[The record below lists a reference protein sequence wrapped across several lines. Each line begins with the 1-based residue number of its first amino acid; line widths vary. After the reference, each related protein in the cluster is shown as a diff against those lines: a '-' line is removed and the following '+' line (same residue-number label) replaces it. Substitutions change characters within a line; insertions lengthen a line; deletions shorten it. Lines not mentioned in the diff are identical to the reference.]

1 MKSAR
6 WLLVV
11 LAAGIA
17 LAGGWAIAAGPR
29 TAPPSGLREGTPN
42 VHALVGAKIVVSP
55 DVTIEKGTL
64 VIRDGVITAIGDKV
78 ETPADARVWDVSGKT
93 LYPGLIDAY
102 GELSADA
109 SRSGVKEGA
118 GAGYWNPNVVP
129 HVHAGKLYTSDA
141 AANKKLRSQ
150 GITARLIAPSA
161 GIVKGTSILVST
173 GEGAGQ
179 QVILKDPVALH
190 LKLTTSRG
198 AGGYPNSPMGAYT
211 LVRQAFYDAGWYG
224 QAWEAYRAH
233 PELERPERSDALA
246 ALGDY
251 LGRLQPVIIDAAD
264 ELYLLRAD
272 RIGDEFNLN
281 VIVRGSGHEYRRLN
295 DVKATGRAVILPL
308 DFPKPPNVATPEAA
322 MNVELERL
330 MHWDLAAENP
340 GRLAAAGVKIA
351 FTTQGLRDTGA
362 FLSAVRKAVKRGLD
376 AKAALAALTTTPAE
390 LYGAKDRLGTLEA
403 GKAANIVVADGDLF
417 AEKTKVLETW
427 TDGERHEIVT
437 EPQADIR
444 GTWTVEATKPDG
456 SKETWAVEINGRPT
470 KLSGKIVRGDKS
482 AKLISPELNQLQ
494 FTASFKGEPLG
505 YDGIVQSSATISAP
519 EKSKPDE
526 AFGWLGAIVWA
537 DGKRTEASGKR
548 TAPPKAE
555 AEDTKEEKKDADKEG
570 DKDEAKQESEADADK
585 DTDKADDAKK
595 DAKGDDE
602 KAKEPKDL
610 GPAISPINF
619 PLGAFGRAAQ
629 PEQPRFVLFKGATVW
644 TSGPQGRLEKHDVLV
659 ESGKIK
665 AVGENLA
672 APEGAVT
679 IDAHGKHL
687 SPGIIDCHS
696 HIATD
701 GGVNESAQ
709 TITAEVR
716 IGDFVDPND
725 INIYRQLAG
734 GVTAS
739 NILHGSANTIGGQN
753 QVLKFRWG
761 AAPEEMKFAAA
772 PQGIKFAL
780 GENVKQSNWGARATS
795 RYPQSRMGVE
805 QLVRDAFE
813 AARQYRRSWDE
824 WNRTKVGLPPRVDLE
839 LEALA
844 EVVEGKRFIHCH
856 SYRGDEILALIRT
869 CDAYGVKI
877 ATFQHVLEGY
887 KVAEAIAKHGAGGS
901 SFSDW
906 WAYKFE
912 VYDAIPYNGA
922 LLHNA
927 GVVVSFNSDN
937 AELARRLNLEA
948 AKAIKYGNVSP
959 EEALKFVTLN
969 PAKQLKIDQYVGSIE
984 AGKDADLVLWS
995 GSPLSTFSRCEQTW
1009 VDGRRYFDLA
1019 EDKELRKQAA
1029 DLRAKLVQ
1037 RVLASGEPA
1046 ASEGEGEGDHW
1057 PREDLFCGHH
1067 DHFDHEH
1074 GDHGHAHEQHEASG
1088 HEHE

>member
-1 MKSAR
+1 MKFARLLSALFTAAC
-6 WLLVV
+6 LLV
-11 LAAGIA
+11 AG
-17 LAGGWAIAAGPR
+17 LAIAAPR
-29 TAPPSGLREGTPN
+29 TTPSPGLRESSHD

-55 DVTIEKGTL
+55 ELTIEKGTL
-64 VIRDGVITAIGDKV
+64 VIRDGVITAVGDKV
-78 ETPADARVWDVSGKT
+78 ESPADARVWDMSGKT

-102 GELSADA
+102 GELSTET
-109 SRSGVKEGA
+109 SRGGVKDGA
-118 GAGYWNPNVVP
+118 GAGYWNANVVP
-129 HVHAGKLYTSDA
+129 HVHAGELYAADA
-141 AANKKLRSQ
+141 AANKKLRGQ
-150 GITARLIAPSA
+150 GITARLVAPSA
-161 GIVKGTSILVST
+161 GIIKGTSILVST
-173 GEGAGQ
+173 GDGAGQ

-224 QAWEAYRAH
+224 QAWEAYQAH
-233 PELERPERSDALA
+233 PELERPERSAALA
-246 ALGDY
+246 ALGTY
-251 LGRLQPVIIDAAD
+251 LGRTGPVIVDATD

-295 DVKATGRAVILPL
+295 EVKATGRAVIVPL

-330 MHWDLAAENP
+330 MHWDLAPENP
-340 GRLAAAGVKIA
+340 ARLVAAGVKIA
-351 FTTQGLRDTGA
+351 FTSQGLRDTGT
-362 FLSAVRKAVKRGLD
+362 FLAAVRKAVKRGLD
-376 AKAALAALTTTPAE
+376 GKAALAALTVTPAE
-390 LYGAKDRLGTLEA
+390 LYGAKDRLGTLEV
-403 GKAANIVVADGDLF
+403 GKAANLVVADGELF
-417 AEKTKVLETW
+417 AEKTKVLESW
-427 TDGERHEIVT
+427 TDGERHEIVN
-437 EPQADIR
+437 EPEADIR
-444 GTWTVEATKPDG
+444 GTWAVEATKPDG
-456 SKETWAVEINGRPT
+456 AKETWTVEITGRPT
-470 KLSGKIVRGDKS
+470 KLAGKISRGDKS
-482 AKLISPELNQLQ
+482 AKLISAELSQLQ
-494 FTASFKGEPLG
+494 FTASFKGEPLN
-505 YDGIVQSSATISAP
+505 YEGIVQSSATISASDKNKP
-519 EKSKPDE
+519 ESE
-526 AFGWLGAIVWA
+526 FAWLGAIVWA
-537 DGKRTEASGKR
+537 DGKRTESTGKR
-548 TAPPKAE
+548 TAGPKAE
-555 AEDTKEEKKDADKEG
+555 EEVKDEKGDAKDAEDKDEKKDDSDDKPDADKKEDQDAKEEG
-570 DKDEAKQESEADADK
+570 DKKEDGDK
-585 DTDKADDAKK
+585 P
-595 DAKGDDE
+595 
-602 KAKEPKDL
+602 KEPKDL
-610 GPAISPINF
+610 GPSISPINF
-619 PLGAFGRAAQ
+619 PLGAFGRPAQ
-629 PEQPRFVLFKGATVW
+629 PDQPRFVLFKGATVW
-644 TSGPQGRLEKHDVLV
+644 TSGPQGRLEKADVLV

-665 AVGENLA
+665 AVGENLTA
-672 APEGAVT
+672 SEGAVT
-679 IDAHGKHL
+679 IDVHGKHL

-761 AAPEEMKFAAA
+761 AGPEEMKFAAA
-772 PQGIKFAL
+772 APGIKFAL
-780 GENVKQSNWGARATS
+780 GENVKQSNWGARNTS

-813 AARQYRRSWDE
+813 AAKQYRRTWDE
-824 WNRTKVGLPPRVDLE
+824 WNRTKVGLPPRIDLE

-869 CDAYGVKI
+869 CDAFGVKI

-887 KVAEAIAKHGAGGS
+887 KVADAIAKHGAGGS

-912 VYDAIPYNGA
+912 VFDAIPYNGA

-948 AKAIKYGNVSP
+948 AKAIKYGGVSP

-969 PAKQLKIDQYVGSIE
+969 PARQLKVDEHVGSIE
-984 AGKDADLVLWS
+984 AGKDADLVIWS

-1009 VDGRRYFDLA
+1009 VDGRRYFDLT

-1046 ASEGEGEGDHW
+1046 AGAGEKEGDRW

-1067 DHFDHEH
+1067 DH
-1074 GDHGHAHEQHEASG
+1074 GDHGHQHEQHDESG

>member
-1 MKSAR
+1 MKSVR
-6 WLLVV
+6 LLAASVV
-11 LAAGIA
+11 LFGIA
-17 LAGGWAIAAGPR
+17 GWVIAAPQ
-29 TAPPSGLREGTPN
+29 TAPPPGLRQSSPN

-55 DVTIEKGTL
+55 EMTIEKGTL
-64 VIRDGVITAIGDKV
+64 VIRDGVIVAVGDKV

-102 GELSADA
+102 GELSAET
-109 SRSGVKEGA
+109 SRGGVKDGA

-129 HVHAGKLYTSDA
+129 HLHAGKLYASDA

-150 GITARLIAPSA
+150 GITARLVAPSA
-161 GIVKGTSILVST
+161 GIIKGTSILAST
-173 GEGAGQ
+173 GDGAGQ

-224 QAWEAYRAH
+224 QAWDAFAAH
-233 PELERPERSDALA
+233 SELERPERSDALA
-246 ALGDY
+246 ALGNY
-251 LGRLQPVIIDAAD
+251 LGRTAPVIVDASD

-272 RIGDEFNLN
+272 RIADEFNLN
-281 VIVRGSGHEYRRLN
+281 VIVRGSGHEYRRLS

-308 DFPKPPNVATPEAA
+308 NYPKPPNVATPEAA

-351 FTTQGLRDTGA
+351 FTSQGLRDPAT
-362 FLSAVRKAVKRGLD
+362 FLAAVRKAVKRGLD
-376 AKAALAALTTTPAE
+376 GKAALTALTVTPAE
-390 LYGAKDRLGTLEA
+390 LFGAQDRLGTLEV
-403 GKAANIVVADGDLF
+403 GKAANVVVADGELF
-417 AEKTKVLETW
+417 GEKTKVLETW
-427 TDGERHEIVT
+427 ADGERHEVVS

-444 GTWTVEATKPDG
+444 GTWTVEVVKPDG
-456 SKETWAVEINGRPT
+456 AKENWNVEITGSPS
-470 KLSGKIVRGDKS
+470 KLAGKVTRGDKS
-482 AKLISPELNQLQ
+482 AKLISPALSEWQ
-494 FTASFKGEPLG
+494 FTGSFKGEPLG
-505 YDGIVQSSATISAP
+505 YEGIVQSSATIAAP
-519 EKSKPDE
+519 EKGKTEGEFS
-526 AFGWLGAIVWA
+526 WLGAIVWA
-537 DGKRTEASGKR
+537 DGKRTESTGKR
-548 TAPPKAE
+548 TTGPKPEDE
-555 AEDTKEEKKDADKEG
+555 AKDGEAKKDEKDSEKKDEAKSDPEKEDADKEDSKKG
-570 DKDEAKQESEADADK
+570 DADK
-585 DTDKADDAKK
+585 ESK
-595 DAKGDDE
+595 D
-602 KAKEPKDL
+602 KEPKDL

-629 PEQPRFVLFKGATVW
+629 PEQPKFVLFKGATVW
-644 TSGPQGRLEKHDVLV
+644 TSGPQEKLEKSDVLV

-761 AAPEEMKFAAA
+761 AGPEEMKFAAA
-772 PQGIKFAL
+772 APGIKFAL
-780 GENVKQSNWGARATS
+780 GENVKQSNWGARNTS

-813 AARQYRRSWDE
+813 AAKQYRRNWDE

-869 CDAYGVKI
+869 CDAFGVKI
-877 ATFQHVLEGY
+877 GTFQHVLEGY
-887 KVAEAIAKHGAGGS
+887 KVADAIAKHGAGGS

-969 PAKQLKIDQYVGSIE
+969 PAKQLKIDAHVGSIE

-1009 VDGRRYFDLA
+1009 VDGRRYFDLT
-1019 EDKELRKQAA
+1019 EDQELRKQAA
-1029 DLRAKLVQ
+1029 ELRAKLVQ
-1037 RVLASGEPA
+1037 RVLASGESA
-1046 ASEGEGEGDHW
+1046 AGEGEGAGDRW

-1067 DHFDHEH
+1067 DH
-1074 GDHGHAHEQHEASG
+1074 GDHGHQHEQHEESG